1 MLIPQEG
8 THCERELDN
17 QKKKRKSGLQC
28 FSLKESDLVDIG
40 RMRGTGWGGGG
51 ARW

>member
-17 QKKKRKSGLQC
+17 QNKKKEKKKRFAVL
-28 FSLKESDLVDIG
+28 FP
-40 RMRGTGWGGGG
+40 
-51 ARW
+51 

>member
-17 QKKKRKSGLQC
+17 QKKKEKAVCSAFPLKSQ
-28 FSLKESDLVDIG
+28 I
-40 RMRGTGWGGGG
+40 W
-51 ARW
+51 